1 MRRPFRP
8 PLVLTYHALGEVA
21 PEHDPENLVHPPE
34 KFRAEMKRLKKRGYE
49 FVTAA
54 EFGRRLRSSVALP
67 GVCAV
72 TFDDGS
78 LDNATLLP
86 DLLRELEIP
95 ATVFACPGLLGQPH
109 PWIAAAAGV
118 RLMDEDELRITSDLG
133 YIEIG
138 SHTWDHADL
147 EVADEAEVARQLKTS
162 KEALE
167 EILLKPVL
175 TLAYPFCRY
184 SPACPDAAER
194 AGYLCAFTC
203 SGRGS
208 WQPYELRREM
218 MDRDHSRL
226 AWALKSRGL
235 FDRVAGSPPARLARA
250 ARSVARA

>member
-1 MRRPFRP
+1 
-8 PLVLTYHALGEVA
+8 VLTYHALGDVA
-21 PEHDPENLVHPPE
+21 PEHDPEHLVHPPD
-34 KFRAEMKRLKKRGYE
+34 KFRAEIRSLQKRRYE

-54 EFGRRLRSSVALP
+54 EFGRRLRSNMPLR

-86 DLLRELEIP
+86 EVLGELGVP
-95 ATVFACPGLLGQPH
+95 ATVFACPGLLGEPH
-109 PWIAAAAGV
+109 PWIALAAGL
-118 RLMDEDELRITSDLG
+118 RLMDADELRAISDLG
-133 YIEIG
+133 FVEVG

-147 EVADEAEVARQLKTS
+147 EIADDAEVMRQMTAS

-184 SPACPDAAER
+184 SPACPPAAER

-203 SGRGS
+203 GGRGS

-218 MDRDHSRL
+218 MDRHHSRL

-235 FDRVAGSPPARLARA
+235 FDGVAGSPPARLARA
-250 ARSVARA
+250 ARRVARP

>member
-1 MRRPFRP
+1 VARRFRP

-21 PEHDPENLVHPPE
+21 PEYDPENLVHPPK
-34 KFRAEMKRLKKRGYE
+34 KFRAEIKHLTKRGYE

-54 EFGRRLRSSVALP
+54 EFGSRLRSSAP
-67 GVCAV
+67 PHGVCAV

-78 LDNATLLP
+78 VDNATLLP
-86 DLLRELEIP
+86 ELLRELDIP
-95 ATVFACPGLLGQPH
+95 ATVFACPGLLGRPH
-109 PWIAAAAGV
+109 PWIAAEAGV
-118 RLMDEDELRITSDLG
+118 RLMDEDELRTISDFG
-133 YIEIG
+133 FIEIG

-147 EVADEAEVARQLKTS
+147 EVADEAEIARQLESS

-167 EILLKPVL
+167 RILLKPVL

-184 SPACPDAAER
+184 SPACLGAAER
-194 AGYLCAFTC
+194 TGYLCAFTC

-208 WQPYELRREM
+208 WEPYEIRREM

-235 FDRVAGSPPARLARA
+235 FDRVAASPPARLARA